1 MNEKIINNE
10 TNNEINNNNFK
21 KSERKMKKN
30 KISVENFYENK
41 FKEFE
46 KSVDFN
52 VYHLKNGF
60 ERYCVSENGNV
71 YSLKG
76 NIKIIKAYN
85 NLSKIKLQSK
95 VNKSS
100 YKIVKLIDD
109 FNQESQV
116 LVHHLSVFAKQQ
128 KNNND
133 DLTYKQFKNM
143 LKSNGLVVDHIDS
156 IKNNNVF
163 NNLQILSFAENLRK
177 YHNEK
182 RGY

>member
-1 MNEKIINNE
+1 M
-10 TNNEINNNNFK
+10 
-21 KSERKMKKN
+21 
-30 KISVENFYENK
+30 
-41 FKEFE
+41 
-46 KSVDFN
+46 
-52 VYHLKNGF
+52 
-60 ERYCVSENGNV
+60 
-71 YSLKG
+71 
-76 NIKIIKAYN
+76 
-85 NLSKIKLQSK
+85 
-95 VNKSS
+95 
-100 YKIVKLIDD
+100 
-109 FNQESQV
+109 
-116 LVHHLSVFAKQQ
+116 HHLSVFAKQQ